1 MTNNMISVVTAAY
14 NLSDGTATSI
24 VENLEKMSY
33 TNSPRGKSQLRNYC
47 EELIN
52 HSETPVLW
60 AEFAREF
67 LNRHGKGQK
76 VQKAQGQEIPVVQA
90 SQEVTQQQIV
100 PQQAQNPQ
108 QSFQDMEAVLTDDG
122 GMIVG
127 TRNYSKNQVRFFL
140 EMTKKYLSAANKK
153 GC

>member
-1 MTNNMISVVTAAY
+1 MTNNMIMNVTAAY
-14 NLSDGTATSI
+14 NLSDGTAKSI
-24 VENLEKMSY
+24 VDNLEKVAY

-47 EELIN
+47 EELLN
-52 HSETPVLW
+52 SSETPVLW

-76 VQKAQGQEIPVVQA
+76 AQKAQGQEIPVIQA
-90 SQEVTQQQIV
+90 SQEVSQQTV

-108 QSFQDMEAVLTDDG
+108 QSFQDMEAILTDDG

-127 TRNYSKNQVRFFL
+127 TRNYTKNQVRFFL
-140 EMTKKYLSAANKK
+140 EMARKYLSAANKK
-153 GC
+153 G